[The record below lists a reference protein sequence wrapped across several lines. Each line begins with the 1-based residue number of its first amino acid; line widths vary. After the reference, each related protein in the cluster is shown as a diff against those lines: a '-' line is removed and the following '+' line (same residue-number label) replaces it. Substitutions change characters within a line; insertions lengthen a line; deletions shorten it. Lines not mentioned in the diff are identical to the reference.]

1 MPIHAEELS
10 VFFDRLYVDLHKQW
24 DDSVDDGAMT
34 EQSLQRKLSRLE
46 EIGAILRALA
56 EGQAVLTYP
65 SKPQREPSPLIRLP
79 WVEGNDA

>member
-10 VFFDRLYVDLHKQW
+10 AFFDRLYDDLHKQW
-24 DDSVDDGAMT
+24 DDGVDNGAMT
-34 EQSLQRKLSRLE
+34 DQALHRRLVRME

-65 SKPQREPSPLIRLP
+65 SKPQREPAPMIRLP
-79 WVEGNDA
+79 WVEGDDA